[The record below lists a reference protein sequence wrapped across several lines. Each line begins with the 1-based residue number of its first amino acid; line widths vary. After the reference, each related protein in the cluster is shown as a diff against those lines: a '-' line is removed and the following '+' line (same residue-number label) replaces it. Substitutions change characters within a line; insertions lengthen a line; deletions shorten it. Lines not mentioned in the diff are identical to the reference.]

1 MPTVGGFRKY
11 TFRDFEKMANKVFSR
26 RYSSAGCLPAKF
38 MEEQFWHEIAFGKTE
53 MVEYACDIDGSAFSS
68 SPRDQLGQS
77 KWNLKVIVICPV
89 SLLPSSLSLCLSLS
103 PILAVVRLCS
113 NSIFIRDYSGTCIYL
128 SHHLLWVSK
137 INIPGRVAFTALYL
151 EILIFDVV

>member
-128 SHHLLWVSK
+128 SHHLL
-137 INIPGRVAFTALYL
+137 
-151 EILIFDVV
+151 